1 MAEPLAVDPTGL
13 SAAAAK
19 LAGLVFPQASGADR
33 GQRNGFGG
41 SSNQRDHAK
50 HRIAGQ

>member
-1 MAEPLAVDPTGL
+1 MAEPLAVDPTGERSGREIGRPRF
-13 SAAAAK
+13 SA
-19 LAGLVFPQASGADR
+19 ASGADR

>member
-19 LAGLVFPQASGADR
+19 FGRPRFSAASGADR